1 MASRQMSYTPFMGKK
16 VFVDIKWSGRTQV
29 GILFKET
36 KDKII
41 LHTDST
47 HSEIS
52 KDSIAR
58 LTTQTVIKH
67 GESKA

>member
-1 MASRQMSYTPFMGKK
+1 MASRQLSYTQFQGRKI
-16 VFVDIKWSGRTQV
+16 FVDIKWSGRTQV
-29 GILFKET
+29 GVLVKET

-41 LHTDST
+41 LLTDST

-58 LTTQTVIKH
+58 LTTQKEAIPCRK
-67 GESKA
+67 

>member
-1 MASRQMSYTPFMGKK
+1 MASEQLDYARFKGEK

-29 GILFKET
+29 GVLVNET

-41 LHTDST
+41 LLSNKT

-58 LTTQTVIKH
+58 LTTTMEARRWQR
-67 GESKA
+67 

>member
-1 MASRQMSYTPFMGKK
+1 MASKQLAYIKFKGRK

-29 GILFKET
+29 GVLVEET
-36 KDKII
+36 RDKII
-41 LHTDST
+41 LLTDTT

-58 LTTQTVIKH
+58 LTTDKEVKKWQK
-67 GESKA
+67 

>member
-1 MASRQMSYTPFMGKK
+1 MGKK

-29 GILFKET
+29 GVLVKET
-36 KDKII
+36 KEKII
-41 LHTDST
+41 ILTDTT

-58 LTTQTVIKH
+58 LTTKSEAGKWQR
-67 GESKA
+67 

>member
-1 MASRQMSYTPFMGKK
+1 MASEKLSYSQFMGVK
-16 VFVDIKWSGRTQV
+16 VFIDVKWSGRTQV
-29 GILFKET
+29 GVLVKET

-41 LHTDST
+41 LLSDKT

-58 LTTQTVIKH
+58 LTTTMEARKWQR
-67 GESKA
+67 

>member
-1 MASRQMSYTPFMGKK
+1 MGRK

-29 GILFKET
+29 GVLVKESD
-36 KDKII
+36 DKII
-41 LHTDST
+41 LLTDST

-58 LTTQTVIKH
+58 LTTEK
-67 GESKA
+67 EAKPCRR

>member
-1 MASRQMSYTPFMGKK
+1 MASKQESYTQFMGTK

-29 GILFKET
+29 GVLVKET
-36 KDKII
+36 SDKII
-41 LHTDST
+41 LSSGST

-58 LTTQTVIKH
+58 ITTS
-67 GESKA
+67 GEAKSWQR